1 MTKIL
6 PIERETPYD
15 QSIILLHLD
24 GALNFAEF
32 ESLFSFVPIN
42 DVRCTYIEHVSHYC
56 MYVNDCVNGNFM

>member
-1 MTKIL
+1 MINQS
-6 PIERETPYD
+6 IN

-24 GALNFAEF
+24 GALNFAVF

-42 DVRCTYIEHVSHYC
+42 DVSCTYIERESHYC